1 MTGSLA
7 SVHPELISEWSEK
20 NLPLTPDKITFGSNK
35 RVWWKGA
42 CGHEWETSVKARSKG
57 EKCPICSGARVI
69 EGINDLATLKP
80 LLAQEWSEKNELKPT
95 EVSVASH
102 KKIIWKC
109 KHGHEWEASVKSRT
123 INGTGCPY
131 CSHNKVLAGF
141 NDLASQYPDIAAE
154 WSDRNLPL
162 LPTMVTAFANSKAWW
177 KCNDCGNEWH
187 TLISTRSGGSR
198 CPYCSGYT
206 LLKGFNDL
214 ATTHPDLA
222 AEWSERNYPLLPD
235 EVNAKS
241 RRNVWW
247 KCKTCGNEW
256 KSVINARVN
265 GTVCPVCADRAVL
278 AGYNDLATTDRKLL
292 AEWDYEKNSLLPTQV
307 SRKSMKSVWWKC
319 SLGHSWKAKISDR
332 TILEGKC
339 TVCESEYRSV
349 FPSLAVAYYANKKGL
364 KVQLG
369 SDKLL
374 GIPLE
379 TYIPSEKLAIEFTSG
394 SEQME
399 VLKSHLCKQRNI
411 KLVKLPFKTTETEA
425 EWNGSKYVATLTDTN
440 GVLGNYNFSANIDGV
455 SFSVS
460 GNKLTVSMD
469 KAPSKE
475 FTITA
480 AKKNGVRRGVVV
492 WSDGIHQNGNG
503 IQDVVTYA
511 QEVSDPVS
519 GFVKM
524 KVSYGSCQIVKTS
537 EDGKVDGIQFTVSGN
552 GVNQTVTTA
561 NGGKFQLDNLM
572 PGVYTVTEQS
582 IDKYVPQEVHR
593 VTVVA
598 GQVSKVNF
606 NNVLKRGNLQVI
618 KSSEDNLVEGV
629 TFHLYGTSLAGIA
642 VDEYAAHD
650 RRLHRPGGGN
660 RPRSPDGRG
669 RLRTDAETL
678 RYFLRACGLLLWR
691 AKNHPRCQLYHTG
704 RDNHCHRGALRLRQ
718 DHPHQSYGKV
728 LGCGQRCGQAGRH

>member
-1 MTGSLA
+1 MSNSLA
-7 SVHPELISEWSEK
+7 SVHPELIPEWSER

-69 EGINDLATLKP
+69 EGINDLVTLKP
-80 LLAQEWSEKNELKPT
+80 LLAQEWSEKNKLKPT

-177 KCNDCGNEWH
+177 KCRDCGNEWY
-187 TLISTRSGGSR
+187 TLISTRAGGSR

-214 ATTHPDLA
+214 ATTHPDIA
-222 AEWSERNYPLLPD
+222 AEWSERNYPLMPD

-241 RRNVWW
+241 RHNVWW

-256 KSVINARVN
+256 KSVINARVK
-265 GTVCPVCADRAVL
+265 GTVCPVCADRTVL

-307 SRKSMKSVWWKC
+307 SRRSMKRVWWKC

-332 TILEGKC
+332 TIIGEKC
-339 TVCESEYRSV
+339 TVCEKEYRSV
-349 FPSLAVAYYANKKGL
+349 FPGLAVAYYANQKGL

-379 TYIPSEKLAIEFTSG
+379 TYIPSEKLAIEFTNG
-394 SEQME
+394 SEHME

-411 KLVKLPFKTTETEA
+411 KLVKLPFKTTETE
-425 EWNGSKYVATLTDTN
+425 T
-440 GVLGNYNFSANIDGV
+440 
-455 SFSVS
+455 
-460 GNKLTVSMD
+460 
-469 KAPSKE
+469 
-475 FTITA
+475 
-480 AKKNGVRRGVVV
+480 
-492 WSDGIHQNGNG
+492 
-503 IQDVVTYA
+503 
-511 QEVSDPVS
+511 
-519 GFVKM
+519 
-524 KVSYGSCQIVKTS
+524 
-537 EDGKVDGIQFTVSGN
+537 
-552 GVNQTVTTA
+552 
-561 NGGKFQLDNLM
+561 
-572 PGVYTVTEQS
+572 
-582 IDKYVPQEVHR
+582 
-593 VTVVA
+593 
-598 GQVSKVNF
+598 
-606 NNVLKRGNLQVI
+606 
-618 KSSEDNLVEGV
+618 
-629 TFHLYGTSLAGIA
+629 
-642 VDEYAAHD
+642 EYAD
-650 RRLHRPGGGN
+650 RVKAVFKSVHMPCIWSL
-660 RPRSPDGRG
+660 S
-669 RLRTDAETL
+669 ET
-678 RYFLRACGLLLWR
+678 ACHIWLW
-691 AKNHPRCQLYHTG
+691 L
-704 RDNHCHRGALRLRQ
+704 DW
-718 DHPHQSYGKV
+718 D
-728 LGCGQRCGQAGRH
+728 

>member
-1 MTGSLA
+1 MSNSLA
-7 SVHPELISEWSEK
+7 SVHPELIPEWSER

-69 EGINDLATLKP
+69 EGINDLVTLKP
-80 LLAQEWSEKNELKPT
+80 LLAQEWSEKNKLKPT

-177 KCNDCGNEWH
+177 KCRDCGNEWY
-187 TLISTRSGGSR
+187 TLISTRAGGSR

-214 ATTHPDLA
+214 ATTHPDIA
-222 AEWSERNYPLLPD
+222 AEWSERNYPLMPD

-241 RRNVWW
+241 RHNVWW

-256 KSVINARVN
+256 KSVINARVK
-265 GTVCPVCADRAVL
+265 GTVCPVCADRTVL

-307 SRKSMKSVWWKC
+307 SRRSMKRVWWKC

-332 TILEGKC
+332 TIIGEKC
-339 TVCESEYRSV
+339 TVCEKEYRSV
-349 FPSLAVAYYANKKGL
+349 FPGLAVAYYANQKGL

-379 TYIPSEKLAIEFTSG
+379 TYIPSEKLAMPFEDDVAIICNEEGKMNGLPLNRAVYSEPENVEMSYPQLKAHFRQVEKERNHTTGYIVFTADSFDKPYTEEQRTYVVSSNNKAFIEGMGGYSIYASSLDG
-394 SEQME
+394 SDKCVRLEAYMADE
-399 VLKSHLCKQRNI
+399 HGGKDGWKIEKCYVKDDSNREMLDIIAGKFFIAYAPIESEKFLSMPKELARKYEEKFKYPERFYKSL
-411 KLVKLPFKTTETEA
+411 
-425 EWNGSKYVATLTDTN
+425 
-440 GVLGNYNFSANIDGV
+440 
-455 SFSVS
+455 
-460 GNKLTVSMD
+460 
-469 KAPSKE
+469 
-475 FTITA
+475 
-480 AKKNGVRRGVVV
+480 
-492 WSDGIHQNGNG
+492 DGIEAKP
-503 IQDVVTYA
+503 YK
-511 QEVSDPVS
+511 PVS
-519 GFVKM
+519 KDM
-524 KVSYGSCQIVKTS
+524 
-537 EDGKVDGIQFTVSGN
+537 E
-552 GVNQTVTTA
+552 
-561 NGGKFQLDNLM
+561 
-572 PGVYTVTEQS
+572 
-582 IDKYVPQEVHR
+582 R
-593 VTVVA
+593 
-598 GQVSKVNF
+598 
-606 NNVLKRGNLQVI
+606 
-618 KSSEDNLVEGV
+618 
-629 TFHLYGTSLAGIA
+629 
-642 VDEYAAHD
+642 
-650 RRLHRPGGGN
+650 
-660 RPRSPDGRG
+660 
-669 RLRTDAETL
+669 
-678 RYFLRACGLLLWR
+678 
-691 AKNHPRCQLYHTG
+691 
-704 RDNHCHRGALRLRQ
+704 
-718 DHPHQSYGKV
+718 
-728 LGCGQRCGQAGRH
+728 

>member
-1 MTGSLA
+1 MSNSLA
-7 SVHPELISEWSEK
+7 SVHPELIPEWSER

-69 EGINDLATLKP
+69 EGINDLVTLKP
-80 LLAQEWSEKNELKPT
+80 LLAQEWSEKNKLKPT

-177 KCNDCGNEWH
+177 KCRDCGNEWY
-187 TLISTRSGGSR
+187 TLISTRAGGSR

-214 ATTHPDLA
+214 ATTHPDIA
-222 AEWSERNYPLLPD
+222 AEWSERNYPLMPD

-241 RRNVWW
+241 RHNVWW

-256 KSVINARVN
+256 KSVINARVK
-265 GTVCPVCADRAVL
+265 GTVCPVCADRTVL

-307 SRKSMKSVWWKC
+307 SRRSMKRVWWKC

-332 TILEGKC
+332 TIIGEKC
-339 TVCESEYRSV
+339 TVCEKEYRSV
-349 FPSLAVAYYANKKGL
+349 FPGLAVAYYANQKGL

-379 TYIPSEKLAIEFTSG
+379 TYIPSEKLAIEFTNG
-394 SEQME
+394 SEHME

-411 KLVKLPFKTTETEA
+411 KLVKLPFKTTETETEYKGYA
-425 EWNGSKYVATLTDTN
+425 DLKKAIFACTLTNLAMLLPFCVTVMIFN
-440 GVLGNYNFSANIDGV
+440 EILTPF
-455 SFSVS
+455 VS
-460 GNKLTVSMD
+460 GGEIQWNHIWLLWGVGIISAVLVFLAAKNDYRKTYIASYKESNTTRLRIAEHLRKLPMSFFNTKDLSELTTNMMSDCSSMESLLSSTIPPLIANGITVTLTCILLAFFDWRLALCVFCTVPIAFLVIWMSRKHQKTLFEKQVNAKLAASDQVQEYLEGMKIIKSCGLSGSHFKTLD
-469 KAPSKE
+469 KALLTMKKIAIKVEMAVGVFSHGKSPFLRLWE
-475 FTITA
+475 RAAALFCCRPLITYQQGQTGLSTVGA
-480 AKKNGVRRGVVV
+480 A
-492 WSDGIHQNGNG
+492 H
-503 IQDVVTYA
+503 
-511 QEVSDPVS
+511 
-519 GFVKM
+519 
-524 KVSYGSCQIVKTS
+524 
-537 EDGKVDGIQFTVSGN
+537 
-552 GVNQTVTTA
+552 
-561 NGGKFQLDNLM
+561 
-572 PGVYTVTEQS
+572 
-582 IDKYVPQEVHR
+582 
-593 VTVVA
+593 
-598 GQVSKVNF
+598 
-606 NNVLKRGNLQVI
+606 
-618 KSSEDNLVEGV
+618 
-629 TFHLYGTSLAGIA
+629 SLA
-642 VDEYAAHD
+642 VD
-650 RRLHRPGGGN
+650 
-660 RPRSPDGRG
+660 
-669 RLRTDAETL
+669 
-678 RYFLRACGLLLWR
+678 W
-691 AKNHPRCQLYHTG
+691 
-704 RDNHCHRGALRLRQ
+704 
-718 DHPHQSYGKV
+718 
-728 LGCGQRCGQAGRH
+728 LGWLCYSLIIGFPSLSIKGQIPPPVPNFATR